1 MLRWLWSLSVAVLFL
16 VMGCG
21 SGGPS
26 TEACGPSNCGG
37 CCTTDDVCHPG
48 NELDLC
54 GGSGSACDVCVTGQ
68 FCSKQFKCE
77 ATGGGA
83 GGGSAAGGG
92 GGSSF
97 AASAKGLV
105 RFKKNERLTADYAKS
120 LGLQSNQ
127 VCNELGLY
135 SCANVVHHLALGG
148 VDPYNIG
155 VYEPLPFTGLTS
167 PIVTD
172 RVALSACI
180 QRVTADLATPATALI
195 YKGIT
200 LDAMGKLDVSAA
212 PVKTAIDTLYKQVLL
227 REPTAAEV
235 GHLSQLYTDIAA
247 TGKPDPGKSWMTLS
261 CFAVLTSVESV
272 FY

>member
-1 MLRWLWSLSVAVLFL
+1 MLRKAIWVAVGLSL
-16 VMGCG
+16 AGCPQG
-21 SGGPS
+21 L
-26 TEACGPSNCGG
+26 T
-37 CCTTDDVCHPG
+37 
-48 NELDLC
+48 
-54 GGSGSACDVCVTGQ
+54 GGSVGGGGGTSA
-68 FCSKQFKCE
+68 
-77 ATGGGA
+77 GGGA
-83 GGGSAAGGG
+83 GGGSAAGGGAGGGSAGGGAGGGAATGGG

-120 LGLQSNQ
+120 LGLPANQ

-135 SCANVVHHLALGG
+135 SCANVVHHLPLGG

-155 VYEPLPFTGLTS
+155 IYEPLPFTGLTS

-195 YKGIT
+195 YKGIA
-200 LDAMGKLDVSAA
+200 LDAMGKLDVAA
-212 PVKTAIDTLYKQVLL
+212 TPVKTAIDTLYKQVLL

-247 TGKPDPGKSWMTLS
+247 TGKPDPGKNWMTLS